1 MPPAVRKSSMNTV
14 RQTTAPVSSRVR
26 PRAPWLSIV
35 TLHQGRDAMPTS
47 EELNNL
53 AQAVARN
60 GDRQAFAALFKH
72 FAPRVKSYLIRLG
85 TSEGLAE
92 ELTQE
97 AMVSVW
103 RKAPSF
109 DPALANVSTWIFTIA
124 RNLRVDH
131 FRRIGNRTADAEELD
146 GDDMPDTLPQPDE
159 LLLTRQREAGVRE
172 AMAQLPHEQ
181 AQVLRLS
188 FYEEQPHS
196 QIAKALGL
204 PLGTVKSRVRLAVRH
219 LRRLLDGLEP

>member
-1 MPPAVRKSSMNTV
+1 MNTA
-14 RQTTAPVSSRVR
+14 RHPQAPVLSRIR

-47 EELNNL
+47 EELNSL
-53 AQAVARN
+53 AEAVARN
-60 GDRQAFAALFKH
+60 ADRQAFAALFKH
-72 FAPRVKSYLIRLG
+72 FAPRVKSYLMRLG

-92 ELTQE
+92 ELAQE

-103 RKAPSF
+103 RKAQSF
-109 DPALANVSTWIFTIA
+109 DAGRANVSTWIFTIA

-131 FRRIGNRTADAEELD
+131 FRRIGNRTAEVDDID
-146 GDDMPDTLPQPDE
+146 GDDTPDTLPQPDE

-172 AMAQLPHEQ
+172 AIAQLPAEQ

-196 QIAKALGL
+196 QIAQALGL

>member
-1 MPPAVRKSSMNTV
+1 MNTA
-14 RQTTAPVSSRVR
+14 RHPQAPVLSRIR

-47 EELNNL
+47 EELNSL
-53 AQAVARN
+53 AEAVARN
-60 GDRQAFAALFKH
+60 ADRQAFAALFKH
-72 FAPRVKSYLIRLG
+72 FAPRVKSYLMRLG

-92 ELTQE
+92 ELAQE

-103 RKAPSF
+103 RKAQSF
-109 DPALANVSTWIFTIA
+109 DAGRANVSTWIFTIA

-131 FRRIGNRTADAEELD
+131 FRRIGNRTAEVDDID
-146 GDDMPDTLPQPDE
+146 GDDTPDALPQPDE

-172 AMAQLPHEQ
+172 AIAQLPAEQ

-196 QIAKALGL
+196 QIAEALGL

>member
-1 MPPAVRKSSMNTV
+1 MNTA
-14 RQTTAPVSSRVR
+14 RHPQDPVLSRTR

-47 EELNNL
+47 EELNSL
-53 AQAVARN
+53 AEAVARN
-60 GDRQAFAALFKH
+60 ADRQAFAALFKH
-72 FAPRVKSYLIRLG
+72 FAPRVKSYLMRLG

-92 ELTQE
+92 EMAQE

-109 DPALANVSTWIFTIA
+109 DAGRANVSTWIFTIA

-131 FRRIGNRTADAEELD
+131 FRRIGNRTAEADELD

-172 AMAQLPHEQ
+172 AIAQLPAEQ

-196 QIAKALGL
+196 QIAQVLGL

>member
-1 MPPAVRKSSMNTV
+1 MNTA
-14 RQTTAPVSSRVR
+14 RHPQAPVLSRIR

-47 EELNNL
+47 EELNSL
-53 AQAVARN
+53 AEAVARN
-60 GDRQAFAALFKH
+60 ADRQAFAALFKH
-72 FAPRVKSYLIRLG
+72 FAPRVKSYLMRLG

-92 ELTQE
+92 ELAQE

-103 RKAPSF
+103 RKAQSF
-109 DPALANVSTWIFTIA
+109 DAGRANVSTWIFTIA

-131 FRRIGNRTADAEELD
+131 FRRIGNRTAEVDDID
-146 GDDMPDTLPQPDE
+146 GDDTPDTLPQPDE

-172 AMAQLPHEQ
+172 AIAQLPAEQ

-196 QIAKALGL
+196 QIAEALGL

>member
-1 MPPAVRKSSMNTV
+1 MNTA
-14 RQTTAPVSSRVR
+14 RHPQAPVLSRTR
-26 PRAPWLSIV
+26 LRAPWLSIV

-47 EELNNL
+47 EELNSL
-53 AQAVARN
+53 AEAVARN
-60 GDRQAFAALFKH
+60 ADRQAFAALFKH
-72 FAPRVKSYLIRLG
+72 FAPRVKSYLMRLG

-92 ELTQE
+92 ELAQE

-103 RKAPSF
+103 RKAQSF
-109 DPALANVSTWIFTIA
+109 DAGRANVSTWIFTIA

-131 FRRIGNRTADAEELD
+131 FRRIGNRTAEVDDID
-146 GDDMPDTLPQPDE
+146 GDETPDTLPQPDE
-159 LLLTRQREAGVRE
+159 VLLTRQREAGVRE
-172 AMAQLPHEQ
+172 AIAQLPAEQ
-181 AQVLRLS
+181 VQVLRLS

-196 QIAKALGL
+196 QIAEALGL

>member
-1 MPPAVRKSSMNTV
+1 MNTA
-14 RQTTAPVSSRVR
+14 RHPQAPVLSRIR

-47 EELNNL
+47 EELNSL
-53 AQAVARN
+53 AEAVARN
-60 GDRQAFAALFKH
+60 ADRQAFAALFKH
-72 FAPRVKSYLIRLG
+72 FAPRVKSYLMRLG

-92 ELTQE
+92 ELAQE

-103 RKAPSF
+103 RKAQSF
-109 DPALANVSTWIFTIA
+109 DAGRANVSTWIFTIA

-131 FRRIGNRTADAEELD
+131 FRRIGNRTAEVDDID
-146 GDDMPDTLPQPDE
+146 GDDTPDTLPQPDE

-172 AMAQLPHEQ
+172 AIAQLPAEQ